1 MTGEYHHSLDAK
13 GRLFIP
19 ARLRDELGPEF
30 YITLS
35 MDKCLCAYSA
45 EQWKIF
51 SDKVNAMPYV
61 KQRAMRPLYAF
72 ASKCELD
79 AQGRVLV
86 PQNLRERVGLG
97 KNVTVL
103 GSNNHAEFWDSEEW
117 DALRDAEASPENIA
131 AVMEA
136 LDF

>member
-1 MTGEYHHSLDAK
+1 MTGEYQHSLDAK

-19 ARLRDELGPEF
+19 ARLRDELGAEF
-30 YITLS
+30 FVTLS
-35 MDKCLCAYSA
+35 MDHCLCAYSA
-45 EQWKIF
+45 EQWQIF

-72 ASKCELD
+72 ACKCELD
-79 AQGRVLV
+79 AQGRILL
-86 PQNLRERVGLG
+86 PLNLRERAGLT

-117 DALRDAEASPENIA
+117 AAMRDAEASPENIA
-131 AVMEA
+131 AVMTEF
-136 LDF
+136 DF